1 MTEDSQQDAE
11 LPADFG
17 GQQLPTHFGTI
28 VKWGGVLVALI
39 VLFVLLSLLRSLYTD
54 LLWFDALG
62 FRSVFVKILTTKI
75 ILFII
80 GAAVFAAL
88 LSPSLYFSNRLS
100 RGPETLPLPP
110 DVMDVLRKAT
120 LWGTVA
126 AVIILSIIF
135 GAILA
140 SKWELFLR
148 FTNAISFGET
158 DPVYN
163 KDLSFYVFTLPAY
176 SFLQGWLLGA
186 LIVVLLATLSLYFVN
201 YYLRG
206 ITFDLT
212 PGLKVQVSIIG
223 ALIFFVLGW
232 GHWLDRWGLVFSGH
246 GAVFGAAYTDLHAR
260 QPALFILTIIAVA
273 SGVLML
279 VNAYLRGARLLIGA
293 VALWIVLAI
302 VLSAVWPGLV
312 QNFRVTPNEFAK
324 ERQYIERNIEFTRR
338 GFDLNRI
345 TETFYPAETSVT
357 AELVRQ
363 NPQTINNIRLWDYRP
378 LTDVYRQIQL
388 IRPYYD
394 FTGADVDR
402 YTINGQYR
410 QVLLAAREVAPEKLT
425 DEAQTWVNEK
435 LIYTHGIGLAMSPV
449 TEFTTEGRPEFFAK
463 DIPANGQIPIA
474 LSDSSGEPDIL
485 VNNPRIYYGE
495 NTLDYVIANTNTEE
509 LDYQTGEGDLFRT
522 SYSGTGGVKI
532 GSYFRRLAYA
542 WQFGDVNILIS
553 GETTGDSLLQYR
565 REIQERVSTAAPFL
579 LLDEDPYLVA
589 AEGQLFWIQDA
600 YTKSDNYPYSDP
612 YIDPLADPLEPAVS
626 FNYLR
631 NSVKVVIDAYN
642 GTLSLYIWD
651 TYDPIVQTYAKIFP
665 DLFVDRE
672 EMPQSLQEHVRY
684 PQDLFAIQAR
694 QYVRYHMQ
702 DAQDFYNNEDLW
714 AFANEKF
721 GQAETLK
728 TVEPYYIIMKF
739 EDEEREEFV
748 QLLPYTP
755 NDRQNLVGWLAAR
768 SDGENYGKLVAFNF
782 PKDRQV
788 DGPEQVEA
796 RIDNDQDISAWFT
809 LRCAEGSSCIRGN
822 LLVIPVGN
830 SIIYAEPV
838 YIQAEGLTRFPQLKR
853 VILATGERVVMED
866 TLNEAL
872 VALTAGTVAEPDEP
886 ADGEVAAA
894 DVPDTEAPLT
904 GSSEIQVEIESLTN
918 TLQQVQDNLSQLQ
931 EALERLKKLTTGAE

>member
-11 LPADFG
+11 LPADFAG
-17 GQQLPTHFGTI
+17 PQIPTRFGTI
-28 VKWGGVLVALI
+28 VKWGGLLVALI
-39 VLFVLLSLLRSLYTD
+39 LVFVLISLLRSIYTD
-54 LLWFDALG
+54 ILWFDALG
-62 FRSVFVKILTTKI
+62 FKSVFLKILFTRI
-75 ILFII
+75 VLFII
-80 GAAVFAAL
+80 GAAFVAAL
-88 LSPSLYFSNRLS
+88 LGTSLYFSHRLS

-110 DVMDVLRKAT
+110 DVMDVLKKAT
-120 LWGTVA
+120 VWGTVA
-126 AVIILSIIF
+126 VVIILSIIF
-135 GAILA
+135 GAVLA

-163 KDLSFYVFTLPAY
+163 KDVSFYVFTLPAY

-186 LIVVLLATLSLYFVN
+186 GIVVLLATLTSYFVN
-201 YYLRG
+201 FYLRG
-206 ITFDLT
+206 ISFNLT
-212 PGLKVQVSIIG
+212 TGLKVQISIIG
-223 ALIFFVLGW
+223 ALVLFVVGW
-232 GHWLDRWGLVFSGH
+232 GHWLDRWGLVLSEN
-246 GAVFGAAYTDLHAR
+246 GAIFGAAYADLHAR

-279 VNAYLRGARLLIGA
+279 VNAYLKGMRLLIGA
-293 VALWIVLAI
+293 VALWIVLFI
-302 VLSAVWPGLV
+302 VLNAVWPGLV

-324 ERQYIERNIEFTRR
+324 ESQYIERNIEFTRR

-357 AELVRQ
+357 AELIRQ

-378 LTDVYRQIQL
+378 LTDVFKQIQL

-394 FTGADVDR
+394 FRGADVDR
-402 YTINGQYR
+402 YTINGEYR

-463 DIPANGQIPIA
+463 DIPPNGQIPIA
-474 LSDSSGEPDIL
+474 SSDSSGEPDIL

-495 NTLDYVIANTNTEE
+495 NTLDYVLVNTNTEE

-522 SYSGTGGVKI
+522 NYSGTGGVRI
-532 GSYFRRLAYA
+532 GSYLRRLAYA

-553 GETTGDSLLQYR
+553 GEITSDSLLQYR
-565 REIQERVSTAAPFL
+565 RDIQERVSTAAPFL

-600 YTKSDNYPYSDP
+600 YTKSDNYPYSDL
-612 YIDPLADPLEPAVS
+612 YVDPLADPLEPAVS

-631 NSVKVVIDAYN
+631 NSVKVVVDAFN
-642 GTLSLYIWD
+642 GILSFYIWD
-651 TYDPIVQTYAKIFP
+651 TSDPIVQTYAKIFP

-672 EMPQSLQEHVRY
+672 EMPESLQEHVRY
-684 PQDLFAIQAR
+684 PQDLFTIQAR

-721 GQAETLK
+721 GQADTLK

-872 VALTAGTVAEPDEP
+872 VALTAGVAAGPDEP
-886 ADGEVAAA
+886 VDGQATAT
-894 DVPDTEAPLT
+894 DVPDTGEPLT
-904 GSSEIQVEIESLTN
+904 GSSEIQAELESLTD
-918 TLQQVQDNLSQLQ
+918 TLQEFQDNLSQLQ
-931 EALERLKKLTTGAE
+931 EALERLKLLTGAE